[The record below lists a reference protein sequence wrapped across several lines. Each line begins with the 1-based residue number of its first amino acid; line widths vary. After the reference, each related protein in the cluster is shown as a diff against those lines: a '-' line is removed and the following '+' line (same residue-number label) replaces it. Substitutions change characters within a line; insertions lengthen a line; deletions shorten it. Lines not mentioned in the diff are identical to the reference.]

1 MQFAYRPHNPIEG
14 LSDGNLTH
22 DPQRA
27 HRAALV
33 SLDFRLRCA
42 QRRIYPAEKIT
53 VIVAFAPGGI
63 ADTLAR
69 LIGQGSSER
78 LHQTVVVENRGGAGG
93 NIAAAYVAR
102 ANPDGYTLLATTTA
116 LAINETLFADKQFST
131 SDFKTVAIAASSPE
145 ALVTSP
151 DNPAKDLPDFVKSIT
166 GVRSISPY
174 RRRHRLAISKPKYLK
189 QLAKVAV
196 QPIPYQGG
204 APAINATIAGQVDLM
219 ATTLGGGA
227 AAQIAGGKLKGLGI
241 AADKRAAV
249 APNVP
254 TYAEQ
259 GYPAFTAAS
268 WVGFF
273 ALRKTDPH
281 ILQDAQRGDQ
291 RYRQEPGR
299 SEEAYRHGLRPDRR
313 LAGAGRRHVH
323 RRGQEMR
330 RHGQG
335 ARTVDQIAARRCQ
348 ATAAVDLTCSCHKRK
363 SADQERRA
371 RLGSQLP
378 GRRVASQKR
387 RKFQSHSS
395 GAAARRSRPGVTSM
409 RSR

>member
-1 MQFAYRPHNPIEG
+1 MSAPRQIRSAV
-14 LSDGNLTH
+14 
-22 DPQRA
+22 
-27 HRAALV
+27 AALA
-33 SLDFRLRCA
+33 LATLAFAPRGA
-42 QRRIYPAEKIT
+42 EAATYPAQKIT

-69 LIGQGSSER
+69 LIGQGLSER
-78 LHQTVVVENRGGAGG
+78 LHQPVVIENRGGAGG
-93 NIAAAYVAR
+93 NIAAEVVAH

-116 LAINETLFADKQFST
+116 LAINETLFQNKQFSA

-151 DNPAKDLPDFVKSIT
+151 NNPANNLPDFIKAMHGRTIN
-166 GVRSISPY
+166 
-174 RRRHRLAISKPKYLK
+174 LAIPGIGTGSDVEAEYFFKEI
-189 QLAKVAV
+189 AKVPA

-249 APNVP
+249 APNVA

-273 ALRKTDPH
+273 APAKTDPR
-281 ILQDAQRGDQ
+281 ILQTLNEAIDA
-291 RYRQEPGR
+291 
-299 SEEAYRHGLRPDRR
+299 
-313 LAGAGRRHVH
+313 
-323 RRGQEMR
+323 
-330 RHGQG
+330 
-335 ARTVDQIAARRCQ
+335 TVKSPAVMTKL
-348 ATAAVDLTCSCHKRK
+348 TAMGFDTLT
-363 SADQERRA
+363 
-371 RLGSQLP
+371 GSQP
-378 GRRVASQKR
+378 QADAMFAAEVK
-387 RKFQSHSS
+387 KW
-395 GAAARRSRPGVTSM
+395 GAMVKTLGLSIK
-409 RSR
+409 